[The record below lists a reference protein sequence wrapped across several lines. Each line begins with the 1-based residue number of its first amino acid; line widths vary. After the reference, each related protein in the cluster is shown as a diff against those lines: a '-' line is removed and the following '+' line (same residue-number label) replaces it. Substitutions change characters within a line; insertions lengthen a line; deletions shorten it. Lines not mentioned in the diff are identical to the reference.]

1 MYVVATPIGN
11 LEDIGQRA
19 ARVLAEVALIAAED
33 TRVTRKLLA
42 RHGIETP
49 LTSHH
54 AHTSDSRRAALVN
67 RLDTEDIA
75 IVSDAGTPGIS
86 DPGASLVRSARAAGH
101 RIIAI
106 PGPSA
111 VGAALSIS
119 GMPAERY
126 AFVGFLPRRSSDR
139 RRELGKWAGG
149 SSTMVAFEAPH
160 RLRDTLDDL
169 LSVLGD
175 REIVVARELTKHFEE
190 AWSGLISEAIEHWS
204 EDPPRGEFTLVV
216 AGAGNS
222 PAPVWDDAEVLAAI
236 ERFRGLDIGAKA
248 ASRRIALEAGRPP
261 REIYQLWHRREESSG
276 RSEPSAEP
284 SAGPSTERSAEP
296 SEELSA
302 EPSLDPP
309 KGPFQGDSREERA
322 AFLDPSDMASAVRG
336 LPDQLETAWAR
347 MARLEFDLKPATPT
361 AIIVAGMGGSAIAA
375 DLVASALL
383 IDLGVPFLVNR
394 GPDLP
399 TWVGDECLVIA
410 SSFSGDTSETLAA
423 WDSAAERGC
432 DLIAITAGGA
442 LRERARQRGAPCVP
456 MIAGG
461 QPRAALGQSLALVLG
476 VLRASGVIGDP
487 SLEIAA
493 AVAAMRGLV
502 DEDGSVGHGNTA
514 DSRDPLTPT
523 ELADLLVGRLPVIFA
538 AESLAPAG
546 RRWRGQINENAKLPA
561 LLEILPEAHHNAVE
575 GLPGFEWLGI
585 EPFGVLLDAGVPGF
599 EQERIRATTTLLG
612 DLGVGA
618 VSLSPPSSVLS
629 GRLARVM
636 WHVQFADLTSVHLA
650 SLREVDP
657 TPIPTIARLKTLLQG

>member
-1 MYVVATPIGN
+1 MVATPIGN

-42 RHGIETP
+42 RLGVDTP

-54 AHTSDSRRAALVN
+54 AHTSDRRRAALID
-67 RLDTEDIA
+67 RLDSEDIA

-86 DPGASLVRSARAAGH
+86 DPGASLVRAARAAGH

-119 GMPAERY
+119 GMPADRY
-126 AFVGFLPRRSSDR
+126 AFIGFLPRRAADR
-139 RRELGKWAGG
+139 RRELAELAVG
-149 SSTMVAFEAPH
+149 SATLVAFEAPH
-160 RLRDTLDDL
+160 RLRDTLDDM

-175 REIVVARELTKHFEE
+175 RPIVVARELTKRFEE
-190 AWSGLISEAIEHWS
+190 AWSGLISDAIEHWS
-204 EDPPRGEFTLVV
+204 VEAPRGEFTLVV
-216 AGAGNS
+216 AGADDR
-222 PAPVWDDAEVLAAI
+222 PAPMWDDAEVLAAI
-236 ERFRGLDIGAKA
+236 ERLRGLSIGAKA
-248 ASRRIALEAGRPP
+248 ASRRIALEAGRPA
-261 REIYQLWHRREESSG
+261 REIYQLWHRREASSG
-276 RSEPSAEP
+276 RSGAEP
-284 SAGPSTERSAEP
+284 SAEP

-302 EPSLDPP
+302 DPSSDPP
-309 KGPFQGDSREERA
+309 KGPFRGDSREERMA
-322 AFLDPSDMASAVRG
+322 LQDPSDMASAVHG
-336 LPDQLETAWAR
+336 LPDQLETAWAS
-347 MARLEFDLKPATPT
+347 MAGIEFDLKRAMPA

-383 IDLGVPFLVNR
+383 HDLGVPFLVNR

-399 TWVGDECLVIA
+399 TWIGDGCLVIA

-442 LRERARQRGAPCVP
+442 LRERARQRSAPCVS

-461 QPRAALGQSLALVLG
+461 QPRAALGQSLALILG
-476 VLRASGVIGDP
+476 VLRASGIIGDP

-502 DEDGSVGHGNTA
+502 DEDGSVENGNTA
-514 DSRDPLTPT
+514 DSRDRPTPA

-546 RRWRGQINENAKLPA
+546 RRWRGQVNENAKLPA

-599 EQERIRATTTLLG
+599 EQERIWATATLLS
-612 DLGVGA
+612 DLGVEA
-618 VSLSPPSSVLS
+618 VSLSPPSNVLS

-650 SLREVDP
+650 SLREADP